1 MSERPDYQEP
11 LPDDAEYPA
20 EEDEREDGE
29 MPLGSDDEDEEE
41 PFEDEDDN
49 DRPL

>member
-20 EEDEREDGE
+20 DEDEREDGE
-29 MPLGSDDEDEEE
+29 DMPLGSDDEDEEE
-41 PFEDEDDN
+41 PLEDDD